1 MCNKEL
7 DTKQVILNAAEEE
20 FLDKGFGN
28 AKMMAIA
35 KRAGVS
41 HSMLH
46 YHFQTKENLF
56 QMIFQQKIQTLSQ
69 LFEGIDVQHLPFK
82 DTIRLFVEYQFLFI
96 AQSPRLPLFMMNEII
111 ADKQN
116 LKLVIETVKPQI
128 SEIFGKLKKMLDEEI
143 EKGAI
148 RPIKFH
154 HLIMNILS
162 MNISTFPALPLFEEL
177 IPDFDDEKKEAILN
191 ERRECNVQFILKALQ
206 SS

>member
-1 MCNKEL
+1 MYNKEL
-7 DTKQVILNAAEEE
+7 DTKQVILGAAEEE
-20 FLDKGFGN
+20 FLDKGYGN

-69 LFEGIDVQHLPFK
+69 LFEGIDVQHLPFM

-111 ADKQN
+111 SDKKN
-116 LKLVIETVKPQI
+116 LKMVVETVKPQI
-128 SEIFGKLKKMLDEEI
+128 TEIFDKLKRMLDEEV

-148 RPIKFH
+148 RPIKFQ

-162 MNISTFPALPLFEEL
+162 MNISTFPALPLLEEL
-177 IPDFDDEKKEAILN
+177 IPEFDDKKKEAILN
-191 ERRECNVQFILKALQ
+191 ERCECNVQFILKALQ
-206 SS
+206 K